1 VGTLSRKYKGKYIVV
16 WPSNIDSTKSRSE
29 GRKISLKDSVKSPKP
44 KELIE
49 AAKELG
55 ILISVEEKS
64 YPSNWWQEKT
74 RIVVLKSKR
83 KIELL
88 KELASKIK
96 EIRMRKRQ

>member
-1 VGTLSRKYKGKYIVV
+1 MSTLSRKYKGKYIVV
-16 WPSNIDSTKSRSE
+16 WPSNINSTKSRSK
-29 GRKISLKDSVKSPKP
+29 GRKISLKNSVKSPKP
-44 KELIE
+44 RELIE

-55 ILISVEEKS
+55 ILVNVEEKS
-64 YPSNWWQEKT
+64 YPLNWWQEKV

-96 EIRMRKRQ
+96 EIRMRKKQ